1 VVKEETKRNQKILV
15 IATISIAITTIT
27 LTSWLKPKLDE
38 TAKLKVVT
46 TFYPLTYFTKE
57 VGGEFVS
64 ITQLIPDN
72 QDVHSWQ
79 PKMSDILATEEADI
93 IMYNGVDLDNWM
105 ETDILSAI
113 DLKNKLV
120 IKTTEDIDLLEN
132 QDQHNDS
139 HENEHEPSDP
149 HTWVSPYIAK
159 QQAQKIYEAL
169 VQKDPDHEQY
179 YNERWKTLK
188 AKFEELDIAYIT
200 GLSSKQ
206 KEAIFATHAAFGYP
220 ADRYG
225 FEQHAVIGLSA
236 DEQPS
241 ASVIASL
248 VNLMIDHEIYVVYV
262 DPVYSDEYAQTLKNT
277 LESETGQ
284 PVQILSLYFMLGL
297 IDDLDYF
304 QQLES
309 NLENLK
315 IGLEAQLNQ
324 Y

>member
-1 VVKEETKRNQKILV
+1 MVRTETNRNQKIFA
-15 IATISIAITTIT
+15 IATISFIIITIVF
-27 LTSWLKPKLDE
+27 TSWFKPRLDV
-38 TAKLKVVT
+38 TAKLNVVT

-57 VGGEFVS
+57 IGGDFVS

-93 IMYNGVDLDNWM
+93 ILYNGVNLDHWM

-113 DLKNKLV
+113 DLGDKLV
-120 IKTTEDIDLLEN
+120 IKTTEDIDLLEI

-139 HENEHEPSDP
+139 YEYDHAPFDP

-169 VQKDPDHEQY
+169 VQKDTDHEQY
-179 YNERWKTLK
+179 YTEQWQNLRTR
-188 AKFEELDIAYIT
+188 FEELDTAYMT
-200 GLSSKQ
+200 GLSSKR
-206 KEAIFATHAAFGYP
+206 KNAIFITHAAFGYP

-241 ASVIASL
+241 ISVIT
-248 VNLMIDHEIYVVYV
+248 NIIDLMIDHEIFVVYV
-262 DPVYSDEYAQTLKNT
+262 DPVYSDEYAQTLKTT
-277 LESETGQ
+277 LESKTGQ
-284 PVQILSLYFMLGL
+284 SIQILSLYFMLGL
-297 IDDLDYF
+297 IDNLDYF
-304 QQLES
+304 EQLES

-315 IGLEAQLNQ
+315 TGLEA
-324 Y
+324 